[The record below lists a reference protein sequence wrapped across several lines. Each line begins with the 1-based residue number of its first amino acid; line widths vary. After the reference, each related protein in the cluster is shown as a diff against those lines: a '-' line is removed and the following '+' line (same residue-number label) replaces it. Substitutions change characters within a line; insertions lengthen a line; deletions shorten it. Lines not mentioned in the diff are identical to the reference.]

1 MRRKQTMNAKAKC
14 PNFAHSVSSL
24 AVWLAMSMCC
34 ASMASAQDVAPP
46 GVTVIPLESAAS
58 LPAAQARTV
67 TPNSV
72 AVLELGVRREHR
84 DFFYDEKLDRKTTF
98 KGSNQVGVDG
108 RPPAANSGADS
119 DSGMP
124 SNSQML
130 RQANVTNTAS
140 GDGSIRIAS
149 STTVESQSDLS
160 YSKQFGFKKSVSYT
174 ELRGLMV
181 DLRGA
186 LSSAGYAVRFV
197 NPSNTKQ
204 MEQSPALTFQ
214 ERLLTGEFGDA
225 EFVLIPNIV
234 NVGRRLTKEPIQ
246 GSKDYSNRLELNLVA
261 EFSMVDTKDM
271 KVVAAFNAYGN
282 GTDMY
287 IGRDSA
293 TFVPDTA
300 RISRDLVSSFGE
312 DAKRKLLAQLPKP
325 QEKTFFGTKDN
336 PANSFEGDPKTL
348 KVYRSTE
355 TSEKSNSDG
364 SKESTKKEAIQIFKQ

>member
-1 MRRKQTMNAKAKC
+1 
-14 PNFAHSVSSL
+14 
-24 AVWLAMSMCC
+24 
-34 ASMASAQDVAPP
+34 MASAQDVAPP

-325 QEKTFFGTKDN
+325 QEKTFFGTKDT

>member
-1 MRRKQTMNAKAKC
+1 MNVKARC
-14 PNFAHSVSSL
+14 PNLTRTVSSW
-24 AVWLAMSMCC
+24 AVWLSLNACFVSI
-34 ASMASAQDVAPP
+34 AAAQDAALP

-58 LPAAQARTV
+58 LPAVQARTV

-108 RPPAANSGADS
+108 RPPAANSGTDS

-140 GDGSIRIAS
+140 RDGSIRIAS
-149 STTVESQSDLS
+149 SATVDSQSDLS

-197 NPSNTKQ
+197 NSTNTKQ
-204 MEQSPALTFQ
+204 MEQGPVLTFQ

-234 NVGRRLTKEPIQ
+234 DVGRRLTKEPIQ
-246 GSKDYSNRLELNLVA
+246 GSKDYSNRLELSLVA

-287 IGRDSA
+287 IGRESA

-300 RISRDLVSSFGE
+300 RISRDLISSFGE
-312 DAKRKLLAQLPKP
+312 DTKRKLLAQLPKS
-325 QEKTFFGTKDN
+325 QEKTFFGTKET

-364 SKESTKKEAIQIFKQ
+364 SKESTKKEAIQIYKN

>member
-1 MRRKQTMNAKAKC
+1 MNAKARC
-14 PNFAHSVSSL
+14 PNFTRTFSSW
-24 AVWLAMSMCC
+24 AVWMSLNACFLSI
-34 ASMASAQDVAPP
+34 ATAQDAALP
-46 GVTVIPLESAAS
+46 GVTVIPLEAAAS
-58 LPAAQARTV
+58 LPAVQARTV

-98 KGSNQVGVDG
+98 KGSNQVGIDG
-108 RPPAANSGADS
+108 RPPAADS
-119 DSGMP
+119 DSGM
-124 SNSQML
+124 SNNSQML

-140 GDGSIRIAS
+140 RDGSIRIAS
-149 STTVESQSDLS
+149 STTVDSQSDLS
-160 YSKQFGFKKSVSYT
+160 YSKQFGFKRSVSYT

-197 NPSNTKQ
+197 NPTNTKQ
-204 MEQSPALTFQ
+204 IEQGPALTFQ

-234 NVGRRLTKEPIQ
+234 DVARRLTKEPIQ
-246 GSKDYSNRLELNLVA
+246 GSKDFSNRLELNLVA

-287 IGRDSA
+287 IGRESA

-300 RISRDLVSSFGE
+300 RISRDLISSFGE
-312 DAKRKLLAQLPKP
+312 DAKRKLIAQLPKP
-325 QEKTFFGTKDN
+325 KEKTFFGTKDT
-336 PANSFEGDPKTL
+336 PANGFEGDPKTL

-355 TSEKSNSDG
+355 TSEKSSSDG